1 MRHGYTKNASFY
13 QDRLGTNIGK
23 VEKRELRF
31 LIRLFE
37 DQTHLVLDDEIDE
50 ISGPTQNT
58 RTLIWNL
65 ASLRNPVLV
74 DSFYSEETVSDHNQY
89 THRGHVWQSNYMA
102 GLRILDV
109 DQSGEIPQL
118 TEVGFFDVAPG
129 DDRPGYEGS
138 WSNYPYFASGV
149 VVATSMERGLFV
161 LDPSAAMQQ

>member
-1 MRHGYTKNASFY
+1 M
-13 QDRLGTNIGK
+13 
-23 VEKRELRF
+23 
-31 LIRLFE
+31 
-37 DQTHLVLDDEIDE
+37 LDDEIDE